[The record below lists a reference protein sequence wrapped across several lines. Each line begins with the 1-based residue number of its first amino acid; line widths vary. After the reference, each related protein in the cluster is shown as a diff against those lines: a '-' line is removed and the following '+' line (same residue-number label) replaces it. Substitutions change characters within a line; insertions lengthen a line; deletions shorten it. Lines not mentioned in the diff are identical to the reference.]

1 MKIKSYII
9 LLIVLLFL
17 FVFSPEAY
25 AMQIFVK
32 TLTDKTITLEVE
44 PNDSIDAIKAKIQ
57 EKEGIPPDQQR
68 LLFAGKQL
76 EEGKTLSDYNIQKES
91 ILHLVL
97 RIHGGISAEY
107 EITNLVVETD
117 NIITTYDDAIF
128 VSKEKDFSA
137 KLTKNQGYTLPMS
150 ISVIIGENELID
162 EQYTYD
168 YKTGI
173 ITIPGNLVTE
183 NIKIIANAD
192 EAYKVVFDANGG
204 AFGETEKIFIIDEWQ
219 IDDEKK
225 LEKPTMDGYEF
236 LGFFTEKIG
245 GTSLEKYIAE
255 AGIDKDLTFYAKWKK
270 NEEETNQEEVT
281 DKEEISDK
289 EEITEKEEN
298 LNNEEINNE
307 NLPSNDNI
315 ENSNLD
321 NKIEN
326 NIVVENNTIDNKP
339 VNILLNPKTEDN
351 IMLFAGIIVFAVIGL
366 CNLKNKI

>member
-9 LLIVLLFL
+9 VFIILLSL
-17 FVFSPEAY
+17 FVFAPEAY

-32 TLTDKTITLEVE
+32 TLTGKNITLEVE
-44 PNDSIDAIKAKIQ
+44 SSDLIEAVKAKIQ
-57 EKEGIPPDQQR
+57 EKEGIPPEQQR
-68 LLFAGKQL
+68 LIFEGKQL
-76 EEGKTLSDYNIQKES
+76 EEGRTLADYSIQKENT
-91 ILHLVL
+91 LHLVL
-97 RIHGGISAEY
+97 RLHGEILVEY
-107 EITNLVVETD
+107 NITNMTVETD
-117 NIITTYDDAIF
+117 NVISTEDDNDIF

-137 KLTKNQGYTLPMS
+137 KLIKNPGYSLPMS
-150 ISVIIGENELID
+150 ITVRIGENELTD

-168 YKTGI
+168 YKTGS
-173 ITIPGNLVTE
+173 ITIPGKLVTN

-192 EAYKVVFDANGG
+192 EAYTVVFDANGG
-204 AFGETEKIFIIDEWQ
+204 AFGENEKIFTIDEWQ

-255 AGIDKDLTFYAKWKK
+255 AGIDKDLTFYAQWKK
-270 NEEETNQEEVT
+270 IEEETNQEDVT

-289 EEITEKEEN
+289 EEIIEKEEN

-307 NLPSNDNI
+307 NLSNNDN
-315 ENSNLD
+315 L
-321 NKIEN
+321 EN

-351 IMLFAGIIVFAVIGL
+351 IMLFAGIIVFAFIGL

>member
-1 MKIKSYII
+1 MKTKSYVIVFII
-9 LLIVLLFL
+9 LLFL
-17 FVFSPEAY
+17 FVFAPKAY

-32 TLTDKTITLEVE
+32 TLTGKNITLEVE

-57 EKEGIPPDQQR
+57 EKEEIPPDQQR
-68 LLFAGKQL
+68 LIFAGKQL

-91 ILHLVL
+91 TLHLVL
-97 RIHGGISAEY
+97 RVHGGISVEY
-107 EITNLVVETD
+107 EITNLVAETD
-117 NIITTYDDAIF
+117 NIITTYDEAIF

-137 KLTKNQGYTLPMS
+137 KIIKNPGYSLPMS
-150 ISVIIGENELID
+150 ITVRIGENELTD

-168 YKTGI
+168 YKTGR
-173 ITIPGNLVTE
+173 ITIPGNLVTN

-192 EAYKVVFDANGG
+192 EAYTVVFDANGG
-204 AFGETEKIFIIDEWQ
+204 AFGENEKIFTIDEWQ

-255 AGIDKDLTFYAKWKK
+255 AGIDKDLIFYAQWKK
-270 NEEETNQEEVT
+270 IEEETNQEEVT

-289 EEITEKEEN
+289 EEITENEEN
-298 LNNEEINNE
+298 LDNEEINNE
-307 NLPSNDNI
+307 NISNNDNL

-326 NIVVENNTIDNKP
+326 NIVAENNTIDNKP

-351 IMLFAGIIVFAVIGL
+351 IMLFVGIIVFAVIGL

>member
-9 LLIVLLFL
+9 VFIILLFL
-17 FVFSPEAY
+17 FVFAPEAY

-32 TLTDKTITLEVE
+32 TLTGKNITLEVE
-44 PNDSIDAIKAKIQ
+44 SSDLIEVVKTKIQ
-57 EKEGIPPDQQR
+57 EKEGIPPEQQR
-68 LLFAGKQL
+68 LIFEGKQL
-76 EEGKTLSDYNIQKES
+76 EEGRTLADYSIQKES
-91 ILHLVL
+91 TLHLVL
-97 RIHGGISAEY
+97 RLHGGILVEY
-107 EITNLVVETD
+107 NITNMTVETD
-117 NIITTYDDAIF
+117 NVISTEDDNDIF
-128 VSKEKDFSA
+128 VLKEKDFSA
-137 KLTKNQGYTLPMS
+137 KLIKNLGYSLPMS
-150 ISVIIGENELID
+150 ITVRIGENELTD

-168 YKTGI
+168 YKTGS
-173 ITIPGNLVTE
+173 ITIPGKLVTN

-192 EAYKVVFDANGG
+192 EAYTVVFDANGG
-204 AFGETEKIFIIDEWQ
+204 AFGENEKIFTIDEWQ

-255 AGIDKDLTFYAKWKK
+255 AGIDKDITFYAQWKK
-270 NEEETNQEEVT
+270 IEEETNQEEVT

-298 LNNEEINNE
+298 LNNE
-307 NLPSNDNI
+307 NLPNNDNL

-326 NIVVENNTIDNKP
+326 NIVAENNTIDDKP

-351 IMLFAGIIVFAVIGL
+351 IMLFVGIIVFAVIGL